1 MLLSPNQGLTAIL
14 NMNTI
19 ICRGFDLIEK
29 AVLSDHL
36 KFEKNVELP
45 LFFMGESRA
54 YSFRVHAARG
64 IYSTIIESEL
74 LIDPH
79 NKGSVK
85 DAVDHLARLAGSKLD
100 QKLRAN
106 SPKTLRFLNSGE
118 GKTPLV
124 FKTALAEFD
133 FPAYSL
139 KEGETDWRL
148 SGSKFIAFDKNS
160 ERLEREYD
168 MTDEGIKNIQTD
180 LAKSI
185 ACCSSG
191 CLASLYAWL
200 AVTEIKNFYLGLDLD
215 PSDEMKLK
223 DIGSL
228 GYLYSKML
236 ALKGRNSFNVPAP
249 EIKPFF

>member
-1 MLLSPNQGLTAIL
+1 
-14 NMNTI
+14 MNTI

-29 AVLSDHL
+29 AVLSDYL

-54 YSFRVHAARG
+54 YSFRVHAAKG

-74 LIDPH
+74 LVDPR

-100 QKLRAN
+100 QKLREN
-106 SPKTLRFLNSGE
+106 SSKTLRFLNSEE

-133 FPAYSL
+133 FPSYSL
-139 KEGETDWRL
+139 KDGETDWRL
-148 SGSKFIAFDKNS
+148 SGSKFIAFDKNG
-160 ERLEREYD
+160 ERLESEYD

-180 LAKSI
+180 LVKSI
-185 ACCSSG
+185 ICCSSS

-200 AVTEIKNFYLGLDLD
+200 AVTEIRDFYLGLDLD
-215 PSDEMKLK
+215 PSGKIDEARLK
-223 DIGSL
+223 NIGALKS
-228 GYLYSKML
+228 LYSRML
-236 ALKGRNSFNVPAP
+236 ALKGYISFNVPAP